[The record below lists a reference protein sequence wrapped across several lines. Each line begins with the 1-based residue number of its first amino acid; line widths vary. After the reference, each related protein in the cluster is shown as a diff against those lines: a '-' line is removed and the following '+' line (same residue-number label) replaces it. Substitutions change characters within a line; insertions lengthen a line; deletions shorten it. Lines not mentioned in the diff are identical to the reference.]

1 MGRSEKRRIALH
13 APGRVVQQAILLFV
27 VFAVWSGCREE
38 LPTVVP
44 EHIKLRFS
52 PGDYFAYEN
61 WDLDEYGF
69 RIQNSLFRSSWTVH
83 DTGFHGGSFGSS
95 TLIIDSIFSTVAVDT
110 LVRVDSVLL
119 RIDSNGDIY
128 QFGFVEGLIR
138 RKEGREVPRGWDRIA
153 AFSGGFNTSWV
164 VGWADSVGGEPVL
177 GTVTNNRRAVA
188 VSVNGVNTVVLAYDI
203 IITSQ
208 RLYVTLRIGDSP
220 SAFLGFRDESV
231 YGANGVLQEVRQVRS
246 SAGQVRGSF

>member
-1 MGRSEKRRIALH
+1 MGRSGKRRIALQSSSGGVKK
-13 APGRVVQQAILLFV
+13 AVLLFV
-27 VFAVWSGCREE
+27 LFAVWAGCREE

-44 EHIKLRFS
+44 EHIEVRFS
-52 PGDYFAYEN
+52 PGDYFVYEN

-69 RIQNSLFRSSWTVH
+69 RIQNSQFRSSWTVR
-83 DTGFHGGSFGSS
+83 DTGFHGGSYGSS
-95 TLIIDSIFSTVAVDT
+95 ILILDSIFSTVTIDT
-110 LVRVDSVLL
+110 LVRVDSVHL

-128 QFGFVEGLIR
+128 RFGFIEELIR
-138 RKEGREVPRGWDRIA
+138 RKEGREAPRGWDRIA

-177 GTVTNNRRAVA
+177 GTVTNSRRAVA

-208 RLYVTLRIGDSP
+208 RLYVTLRISESP